1 MGPDLSAS
9 APFWE
14 KAYSSDDDAVE
25 TFGPPN
31 PELVDLLGELP
42 AGGSVLDVGC
52 GEGRLSLF
60 FARKGFHVVALDKS
74 ENGIRKL
81 RRIVEREQLPINAFV
96 QDLRTF
102 KPDGVFDL
110 AVADG
115 VLHLVE
121 KPHADRL
128 IRDIQGVTKSG
139 GWNLIK
145 IFTTRIPPPVELAPF
160 HIGLREE
167 GELAALYGGWELR
180 LNQSFILED
189 EHPGGIHHRHPID
202 KILARKP

>member
-1 MGPDLSAS
+1 MKSNTAPS

-31 PELVDLLGELP
+31 PELVDLLPELP
-42 AGGSVLDVGC
+42 SEAKVLDVGC

-60 FARKGFHVVALDKS
+60 FARKGFHVVAFDKS
-74 ENGIRKL
+74 EHGIQKL
-81 RRIVEREQLPINAFV
+81 KRIADQEKLQINAFV
-96 QDLRTF
+96 QDLRSY
-102 KPDGVFDL
+102 KPEEEYDL
-110 AVADG
+110 VVADG

-121 KPHADRL
+121 KPNADRI
-128 IRDIQGVTKSG
+128 IRDIQHVTKRG

-167 GELAALYGGWELR
+167 GELAAMYEGWKFRLR
-180 LNQSFILED
+180 QSFILED

-202 KILARKP
+202 KILAQKP